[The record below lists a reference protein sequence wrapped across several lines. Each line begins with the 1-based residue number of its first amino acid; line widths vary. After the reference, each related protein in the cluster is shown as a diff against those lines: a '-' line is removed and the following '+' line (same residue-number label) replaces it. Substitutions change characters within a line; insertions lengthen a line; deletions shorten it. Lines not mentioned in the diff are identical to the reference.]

1 MSNQITA
8 LINQL
13 TREAKARGMTQAAL
27 AESAGMSAVG
37 LSKAKHRGDIRASL
51 LAALAERLDLELA
64 LVPRRSRD
72 KAVAAIKAGNLFGSA
87 AGTGGEGPVKG
98 TSP

>member
-1 MSNQITA
+1 MPEQIA
-8 LINQL
+8 DLIHQL
-13 TREAKARGMTQAAL
+13 TNEAKARGMTQAEL

-72 KAVAAIKAGNLFGSA
+72 KAVAAIKSGSLFGPA
-87 AGTGGEGPVKG
+87 AGTAGDEPVNG
-98 TSP
+98 VSP